1 MTFEISL
8 KEFKLTDVLQFLL
21 FTEKTGVVRVSGEI
35 SGDVY
40 FADGIVV
47 HAKEET
53 CEGIDALF
61 NMSMITTGTATFE
74 PHVRAPKK
82 TISEDAG
89 KLVDTVEKRRVELQA
104 IKKNLPPLNSIWA
117 KATKEPESAV
127 ALRRTDWQVLAKI
140 DGKRKLS
147 EVITESKL
155 GGYEAMKTV
164 VWLKD
169 QGLIYEPEQ
178 VARTMS
184 RMTKYLNLFMIDFQ
198 KNGLIWFKRWSGHS
212 EANKRIASA
221 ITLDEETL
229 VADVVSE
236 LNAKDIDYFIR
247 SFEDI
252 ACADGPK
259 IYGKLLFRK
268 KFDDFRAKLA
278 EQD

>member
-21 FTEKTGVVRVSGEI
+21 FTEKTGVVHVSGEI

-47 HAKEET
+47 HAEEET

-61 NMSMITTGTATFE
+61 NMSMITSGTATFD
-74 PHVRAPKK
+74 PHVRAPKQ

-104 IKKNLPPLNSIWA
+104 LKKNLPPLDSIWT

-155 GGYEAMKTV
+155 GGYEAMKTI

-184 RMTKYLNLFMIDFQ
+184 RMTRYLNLFMADFQ
-198 KNGLIWFKRWSGHS
+198 KNGLIWFKRWSGNS
-212 EANKRIASA
+212 EANKRIARA
-221 ITLDEETL
+221 ITVNEETFA
-229 VADVVSE
+229 VDVVSE
-236 LNAKDIDYFIR
+236 LNTNDIDYFIR

-252 ACADGPK
+252 VCTDGPK

-268 KFDDFRAKLA
+268 KFDDFKAKLA

>member
-21 FTEKTGVVRVSGEI
+21 FTEKTGVVHVSGEL

-47 HAKEET
+47 HAEEET

-61 NMSMITTGTATFE
+61 NMSMITSGTAAFD
-74 PHVRAPKK
+74 PHVQAPKK

-104 IKKNLPPLNSIWA
+104 IKKNLPPLDSIWA

-140 DGKRKLS
+140 DGKRRIS

-184 RMTKYLNLFMIDFQ
+184 MMTKYLNLFMADFQ
-198 KNGLIWFKRWSGHS
+198 RNGLIWFKRWSGNS
-212 EANKRIASA
+212 EANKRIARA
-221 ITLDEETL
+221 ITVNEETL
-229 VADVVSE
+229 VVDVVSE
-236 LNAKDIDYFIR
+236 LNTSDIDYFIR

-252 ACADGPK
+252 ACTDGPK

-268 KFDDFRAKLA
+268 KFDDFKAKLA
-278 EQD
+278 ELD